1 LDVNTYLRKIK
12 AKQSKRPQSKNKL
25 WYKNVARF
33 FVISLI
39 WENFQD
45 DELSIAESS
54 VNGEEE
60 EEEDD
65 DDEDRYLSGVNV
77 IKLFTVV
84 SYEFS

>member
-1 LDVNTYLRKIK
+1 LV
-12 AKQSKRPQSKNKL
+12 
-25 WYKNVARF
+25 KNVARF

-60 EEEDD
+60 EEDDD
-65 DDEDRYLSGVNV
+65 DDEDRYLSGVNA